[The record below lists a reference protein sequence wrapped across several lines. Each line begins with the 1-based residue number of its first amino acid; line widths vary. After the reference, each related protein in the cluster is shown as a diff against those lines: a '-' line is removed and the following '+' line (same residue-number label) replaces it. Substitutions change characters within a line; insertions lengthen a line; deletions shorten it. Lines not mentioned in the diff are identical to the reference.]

1 MLALWRGLI
10 WTLGSLSVA
19 VLLREVFDVGLVQ
32 PLHQALAAYDAG
44 VATALAR
51 VEPWLTPLLP
61 LLDATV
67 DGGTTLYPH
76 WTHVFLVAL
85 LHMLPRIDANYGV
98 GGIAAGAV
106 WCLQA
111 LAALALAL
119 VVAAYVGAAPFIAVA
134 SAEGLFIGV
143 FIASAFCIS
152 AVANFRDSDEP
163 EDVRAERDEAAQR
176 WWDRSRVVQDFGIA
190 FILAIVLVVMI
201 GLTTGWLDEASAEHM
216 LIVFVLLWVATIL
229 VRWIYEFLFSPR
241 DEFDDFLATNSFVM
255 NIALLSMFVALM
267 PLADLLTP
275 RAGWRVVAYVALLAA
290 LPVAAL
296 FHAGRGA
303 IGRLIGQGAKL
314 EPPATP
320 ALGVFLAG
328 GAAILFAN
336 FLAS

>member
-1 MLALWRGLI
+1 MIALWRGLV

-19 VLLREVFDVGLVQ
+19 VLLREAFDVGLVQ

-44 VATALAR
+44 VAAAHAP

-61 LLDATV
+61 LLSAAV

-85 LHMLPRIDANYGV
+85 LHMLPRIDATYGA

-111 LAALALAL
+111 IAALALAL
-119 VVAAYVGAAPFIAVA
+119 VVAAEVGAAPFIAVA

-143 FIASAFCIS
+143 FVASALCIS
-152 AVANFRDSDEP
+152 AVANFRDSEEP
-163 EDVRAERDEAAQR
+163 EDVRAARDEAVQR
-176 WWDRSRVVQDFGIA
+176 WWARYSVARAFGFA
-190 FILAIVLVVMI
+190 FILAIVLVVMV
-201 GLTTGWLDEASAEHM
+201 GLMTGWLDREGAERT
-216 LIVFVLLWVATIL
+216 LIVFVLLWFLTVL
-229 VRWIYEFLFSPR
+229 VRWIYAMLFAPR
-241 DEFDDFLATNSFVM
+241 DEVDDFLAANGLAM
-255 NIALLSMFVALM
+255 NVALLSMFVALM
-267 PLADLLTP
+267 PLADYLTP
-275 RAGWRVVAYVALLAA
+275 QAGVLAVVWVAFLAA
-290 LPVAAL
+290 MPVAAL

-320 ALGVFLAG
+320 ALGIFLAG